1 MTEESKKFYKRS
13 NQVKQNMCMR
23 NAKMWVMIACLVA
36 IVIVIITVPIVVQS
50 MAAAKALEGK
60 NREEDGE

>member
-1 MTEESKKFYKRS
+1 
-13 NQVKQNMCMR
+13 MCMR